1 MKKCILGLCLL
12 GLTNLI
18 SAQNDFA
25 MVTTNVDEIITKT
38 SKTTKIKNVKYL
50 TSNTN
55 RVDYLAARIMKLQ
68 KIAADFDVTKDA
80 IYSKNK
86 TITYDVVFEANENYI
101 KAVFDH
107 SGTILSSEEY
117 YEDIRIPYVLS
128 SQLAEEYP
136 GWAFE
141 KSSCTILYSQDGE
154 ATFIYNLKLK
164 KGNKSKLIVRKS

>member
-18 SAQNDFA
+18 HAQNELA
-25 MVTTNVDEIITKT
+25 MATTKVDEITTKT
-38 SKTTKIKNVKYL
+38 SKTTKIKNEQYL

-55 RVDYLAARIMKLQ
+55 DVLYLAACIMKLQ
-68 KIAADFDVTKDA
+68 KIAADFDLTKDA

-117 YEDIRIPYVLS
+117 YEDVRIPYVLS

-136 GWAFE
+136 GWAFD
-141 KSSCTILYSQDGE
+141 KSNCTILYSKKGE
-154 ATFIYNLKLK
+154 ATFTYNLKLK
-164 KGNKSKLIVRKS
+164 KGNKSKLIRRKS